1 MANPTLSAVHVNTP
15 LTNMS
20 VAYAQ
25 AADMF
30 VAHKVFPIVPVSKQS
45 DLYYTYNKDDFRRSE
60 AQLRAPGAE
69 SAGSGYSLDSS
80 GNYYCSV
87 NAIHKD
93 IDDQIRA
100 NADAVLNMDRDATEY
115 ITQQLL
121 IKRERDWATAFFG
134 AGIWTGGLQ
143 AAATYG
149 DLAGGVDFTQWDNA
163 AATPCSDIQKQQNS
177 VMQITGYKPNTLV
190 LGTTAYSTIINSD
203 DVVDRIKYT
212 QRGVLGPDLLAAVLG
227 VDRVFVCHAGQNTA
241 VAGAAAVN
249 AFICSDDDALLCYSA
264 KSPSLMHASAGY
276 TFTWSG
282 YTGSQDGWRVSR
294 FRMEHLRA
302 DRVEGELAYDQKLIS
317 GDLGARFANCTA

>member
-1 MANPTLSAVHVNTP
+1 MSNPTLGAVHVNSP

-25 AADMF
+25 KADLF
-30 VAHKVFPIVPVSKQS
+30 IADKVFPIVPVSKQS
-45 DLYYTYNKDDFRRSE
+45 DLYFTYDKDDFRRSE

-69 SAGSGYSLDSS
+69 SAGSGYALDST
-80 GNYYCSV
+80 GNYFCSV
-87 NAIHKD
+87 KAIHKD

-100 NADAVLNMDRDATEY
+100 NADAVLNMDKDATEY

-121 IKRERDWATAFFG
+121 LKREIDWASAFFG

-143 AAATYG
+143 AAGTYG
-149 DLAGGVDFTQWDNA
+149 DLAGGVDFTQWSNA
-163 AATPCSDIQKQQNS
+163 ASTPCADIQKQMNS

-212 QRGVLGPDLLAAVLG
+212 QRGVLGKELLASVLG
-227 VDRVFVCHAGQNTA
+227 VDKVHVCHAGQNTA

-264 KSPSLMHASAGY
+264 PAPSLMSASAGY

-282 YTGSQDGWRVSR
+282 YTGSQDGWRISR